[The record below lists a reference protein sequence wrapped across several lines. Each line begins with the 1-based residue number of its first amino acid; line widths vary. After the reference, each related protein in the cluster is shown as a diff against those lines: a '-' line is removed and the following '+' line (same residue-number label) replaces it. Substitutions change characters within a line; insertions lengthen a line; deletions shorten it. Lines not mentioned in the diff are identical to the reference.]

1 MSEIRMIA
9 TDIDGTILP
18 AGDREI
24 SAGIIE
30 ALKDAAAAGVIV
42 VPATG
47 RLYSNMPQQLLDIP
61 AVRYIITSNGASIID
76 RKEGGP
82 VYQQLIP
89 AALGAELLRKLSHY
103 HVYTSAYLT
112 DGVYNW
118 SVLPEELKVN
128 YAYRIPFFSQNPKED
143 LPGFV
148 EAHGVPVEKIFTAI
162 FEEEDKERIRR
173 EMGDIPGIR
182 ITTSTRWNLEVNA
195 ARADKG
201 TAVKWLAEKL
211 GIARENILAMGDN
224 ENDLTMLTYAGVT
237 AIPENSSPALEGLA
251 SYCLPDPRT
260 EEAVRFLK
268 TILA

>member
-1 MSEIRMIA
+1 MIA

-18 AGDREI
+18 AGDKEI
-24 SAGIIE
+24 AAGIIE
-30 ALKDAAAAGVIV
+30 ALTDAAAAGIIV

-47 RLYSNMPQQLLDIP
+47 RLYSNMPKQLLDIP

-89 AALGAELLRKLSHY
+89 AALGAELLRKLTEY
-103 HVYTSAYLT
+103 HVFTSVYLT

-118 SVLPEELKVN
+118 SVLPEELKVH
-128 YAYRIPFFSQNPKED
+128 YAYRIPFFSQNPKVD

-224 ENDLTMLTYAGVT
+224 ENDLTMLSYAGVT
-237 AIPENSSPALEGLA
+237 AVPDNASPALDGLA
-251 SYCLPDPRT
+251 SYRLPDART

-268 TILA
+268 DILA

>member
-1 MSEIRMIA
+1 MIA

-47 RLYSNMPQQLLDIP
+47 RLYSNMPKQLLDIP
-61 AVRYIITSNGASIID
+61 DIRYIITSNGASILD

-89 AALGAELLRKLSHY
+89 AALGAELLRKLSRY

-128 YAYRIPFFSQNPKED
+128 YAYRIPFFSQNPKDD
-143 LPGFV
+143 LPAFV
-148 EAHGVPVEKIFTAI
+148 ARHGVPVEKIFTAI
-162 FEEEDKERIRR
+162 FEEEEKERIRR

-195 ARADKG
+195 AHADKG
-201 TAVKWLAEKL
+201 TALRWLADRL
-211 GIARENILAMGDN
+211 GIVRENILAMGDN
-224 ENDLTMLTYAGVT
+224 ENDLTMLAYAGVT
-237 AIPENSSPALEGLA
+237 AVPDNSSPALDCMA
-251 SYCLPDPRT
+251 MYRLPDART

-268 TILA
+268 EILA